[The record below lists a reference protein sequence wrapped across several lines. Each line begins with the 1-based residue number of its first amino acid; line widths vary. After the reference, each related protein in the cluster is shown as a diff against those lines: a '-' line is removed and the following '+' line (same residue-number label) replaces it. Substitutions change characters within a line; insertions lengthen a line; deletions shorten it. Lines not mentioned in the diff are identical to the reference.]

1 MDWKPDSLGQQWT
14 FGLYW
19 AIMNWKTDSYGQE
32 WTVGLFWAM
41 MDGKPDSLLP
51 LVLPVVSFFP
61 LQELPTAADST
72 GQKYVRCNLK
82 ETAWSSNCQIYYRA
96 TGLMSSAC
104 ALVSER
110 HVLVVNLCCT
120 WLDFITICSQTY
132 LVRFPYPLAF
142 FKSDGELV
150 LT

>member
-41 MDGKPDSLLP
+41 MDGKPDYLLP
-51 LVLPVVSFFP
+51 LVLPAVSFFP

-72 GQKYVRCNLK
+72 EQKCVSCNLK
-82 ETAWSSNCQIYYRA
+82 ETASSSNCQICYRD
-96 TGLMSSAC
+96 M
-104 ALVSER
+104 
-110 HVLVVNLCCT
+110 
-120 WLDFITICSQTY
+120 
-132 LVRFPYPLAF
+132 
-142 FKSDGELV
+142 
-150 LT
+150 

>member
-41 MDGKPDSLLP
+41 MDEKPDSLLP

-72 GQKYVRCNLK
+72 EQKYVSCNLK
-82 ETAWSSNCQIYYRA
+82 ETASSSNWHICYRT
-96 TGLMSSAC
+96 TGLIDEFC
-104 ALVSER
+104 
-110 HVLVVNLCCT
+110 LCFG
-120 WLDFITICSQTY
+120 LRKSCSCCKLILY
-132 LVRFPYPLAF
+132 L
-142 FKSDGELV
+142 
-150 LT
+150 T